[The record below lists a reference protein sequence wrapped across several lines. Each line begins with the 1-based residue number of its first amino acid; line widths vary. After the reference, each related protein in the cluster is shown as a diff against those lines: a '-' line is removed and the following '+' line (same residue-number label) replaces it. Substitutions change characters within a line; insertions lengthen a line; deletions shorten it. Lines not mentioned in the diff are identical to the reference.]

1 MFGRIQFLAVKK
13 ASRKI
18 HPDAFFRRLKSASR
32 LNRRPSDFP
41 GFGNASGWSKS
52 KVFRQQIVRQFN
64 NQSVVLDQT
73 MTYKLSTIQMRL

>member
-1 MFGRIQFLAVKK
+1 MHSFSGGEEKHLGKFTQMHFLG
-13 ASRKI
+13 
-18 HPDAFFRRLKSASR
+18 RLKSASR
-32 LNRRPSDFP
+32 LNRRASDFP

-73 MTYKLSTIQMRL
+73 MTYKLSTIQMRV